1 MLPIDSVG
9 IAMAG
14 SLPRRSREAID
25 QTVDSQAT
33 GSPPQGK
40 GVGQDMLSENAG
52 SPSDPAHAY

>member
-1 MLPIDSVG
+1 
-9 IAMAG
+9 MAG
-14 SLPRRSREAID
+14 SLPRRSGEAID